1 MGPFSIT
8 GQPNAMG
15 GREVGGMANM
25 LAAHMDTRQRRASR
39 YRAELLAAP
48 RLAQRPGLKAVD
60 LFEAIHAGRIKAVWI
75 IATNPV
81 VSLPNADR
89 AREALR
95 RCELVVVSDC
105 VGATDTTALA
115 HVLLPAAAWGEKDG
129 TVTNSDR
136 HISRQRAFLPLP
148 GARASRTGGCSA
160 KSRNAWGSSAALIS
174 RSPRRSSMSTRA

>member
-1 MGPFSIT
+1 M
-8 GQPNAMG
+8 
-15 GREVGGMANM
+15 
-25 LAAHMDTRQRRASR
+25 
-39 YRAELLAAP
+39 
-48 RLAQRPGLKAVD
+48 AQRPGLKAVD
-60 LFEAIHAGRIKAVWI
+60 MFEAMYRGRIKAVWI

-105 VGATDTTALA
+105 VARTDTSVLA

-136 HISRQRAFLPLP
+136 HILAPTPFLPMP
-148 GARASRTGGCSA
+148 GARAPGLVDAVRSGKASR
-160 KSRNAWGSSAALIS
+160 I
-174 RSPRRSSMSTRA
+174 RSWLRIRKRCADFRRARASEQHRQ